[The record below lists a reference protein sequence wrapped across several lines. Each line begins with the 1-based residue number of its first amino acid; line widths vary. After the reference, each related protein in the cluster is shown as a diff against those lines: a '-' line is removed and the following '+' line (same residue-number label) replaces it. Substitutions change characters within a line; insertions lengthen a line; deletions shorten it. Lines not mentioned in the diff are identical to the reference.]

1 MMLLGCRSACVNT
14 MGKLSER
21 KERYGCVGMS
31 LTSTSLSRPYVEVN
45 QSWNSETLEKGPAVG
60 EQVSVKIMSNS
71 GCLPT
76 CPERTI
82 SKT

>member
-1 MMLLGCRSACVNT
+1 VNT
-14 MGKLSER
+14 MGTLSGR

-31 LTSTSLSRPYVEVN
+31 LTSIFLSRPNVEVN

-71 GCLPT
+71 GCLLT
-76 CPERTI
+76 CPEHRV
-82 SKT
+82 SKS